1 MYQMIDWFID
11 WLIYF
16 SQEHTGGGGSDN
28 FPLRFCVQSV
38 WEDFLIK

>member
-16 SQEHTGGGGSDN
+16 SQEHTGGGGGGGGGGVTI
-28 FPLRFCVQSV
+28 FP
-38 WEDFLIK
+38 

>member
-16 SQEHTGGGGSDN
+16 SQEHTVGGGGGVKI
-28 FPLRFCVQSV
+28 FP
-38 WEDFLIK
+38 